1 MILVE
6 LDTGDQRVFASPGEL
21 ADAIKRGEV
30 SPSARIYHRAAAQW
44 LPITVHPHFREN
56 AAQRWSAPLPP
67 LARTRWTFF
76 STDSPEP
83 PALESPAASQP
94 RRANDPSAAA
104 SPPTDRHG
112 TSGWRSALGR
122 AMRHI
127 RPGGK
132 S

>member
-30 SPSARIYHRAAAQW
+30 SPSARIYHRASAQW
-44 LPITVHPHFREN
+44 LPITVHPHFRET

-76 STDSPEP
+76 SAEAPEP
-83 PALESPAASQP
+83 PAPESPSAGKAGGANAPPAASS
-94 RRANDPSAAA
+94 PSQN
-104 SPPTDRHG
+104 SSR

>member
-44 LPITVHPHFREN
+44 LPITVHPHFRET
-56 AAQRWSAPLPP
+56 ATQRWSAPLPP

-76 STDSPEP
+76 STDSAELPAPESASAGKAGGANA
-83 PALESPAASQP
+83 PA
-94 RRANDPSAAA
+94 DPS
-104 SPPTDRHG
+104 SPSQDSSR

-127 RPGGK
+127 RPGRK